1 MISGSSRGFRGGD
14 WDSDFYLLSS
24 FRNYGDPTGEF
35 GSIGFRVAS
44 VPEPTSML
52 LSMLTSVVMFARRKR

>member
-1 MISGSSRGFRGGD
+1 
-14 WDSDFYLLSS
+14 LLSS